1 MTSSLFDSIRHINEY
16 DQEYWSA
23 RELAKILGYSKWEN
37 FANVIEKAKTACK
50 NSKQKPQDHFADV
63 SDMVSI
69 RKQF

>member
-37 FANVIEKAKTACK
+37 FANVIEKAKI
-50 NSKQKPQDHFADV
+50 
-63 SDMVSI
+63 SI
-69 RKQF
+69 ETS